1 MVISAV
7 ACHFFCGIEE
17 TGNSYYFPK
26 FTFIKLSNDIQLAMF
41 SFKVARIQ
49 IFSWRTPAKVRS
61 NLNIIVTLIIC
72 KSTVWVNFSKQKLNN
87 SKNSGNCQLN
97 ILTFHLVIFV
107 SLPSCADH
115 SRFPI
120 PDSPFPVLV
129 TSLQTV
135 WKTLSYALACVM
147 LFGSHKRIFFFS
159 SKILGKFVRR

>member
-120 PDSPFPVLV
+120 PDSPFPILPFRFPIPRFSNIL
-129 TSLQTV
+129 TDRMKNFKLRLSLCYV
-135 WKTLSYALACVM
+135 IW
-147 LFGSHKRIFFFS
+147 FP
-159 SKILGKFVRR
+159 